1 MTSAEA
7 TVSHLVVEQ
16 HLAGGQRGESSKAD
30 GRARHT
36 PGAALSHTGGP
47 PATGSHSHSHEVKP
61 QSQLLSHAGHA
72 SGSQV
77 LQVASELNG
86 ALRSSRPMALS
97 HSKELTTREMTEGWC
112 SAAKEGGR
120 TVTEPAGEVNGDQ
133 TADGK
138 RPHFTLRAPGDHGEA
153 PCRLRSERGDAG
165 RCPWAARVGQWTGTG
180 SHEAFRGSPGTL
192 GKRWRCADGGSGAGN
207 PRALFMGGRADPA

>member
-61 QSQLLSHAGHA
+61 QSQLLSHTGHA

-97 HSKELTTREMTEGWC
+97 HSKELTDNTGNDRRLVQC
-112 SAAKEGGR
+112 SEGGR
-120 TVTEPAGEVNGDQ
+120 EGSDRASWRS
-133 TADGK
+133 K
-138 RPHFTLRAPGDHGEA
+138 RGPDR
-153 PCRLRSERGDAG
+153 
-165 RCPWAARVGQWTGTG
+165 
-180 SHEAFRGSPGTL
+180 
-192 GKRWRCADGGSGAGN
+192 RW
-207 PRALFMGGRADPA
+207 